1 MAQADTSMAIADS
14 ITEQYAGVMDDL
26 IADCTRLEEK
36 NADLQRQLAVALQVR
51 NAAIV
56 ARDQARRER
65 DEARTRAHEGDVG
78 DVDLRSYCEC
88 CDRYWHRNYVAWFER
103 PVTTDTGRTISSAC
117 GACFERVPE
126 LDPVH

>member
-51 NAAIV
+51 DAAIA
-56 ARDQARRER
+56 ARDLARHER
-65 DEARTRAHEGDVG
+65 DEARTHAHEGDVG

-88 CDRYWHRNYVAWFER
+88 CDRYWHRNYVTWFEH
-103 PVTTDTGRTISSAC
+103 PVAMDTGRTISSAC

>member
-65 DEARTRAHEGDVG
+65 DEARTRAHEGDVTWTCA
-78 DVDLRSYCEC
+78 RTAS
-88 CDRYWHRNYVAWFER
+88 AA
-103 PVTTDTGRTISSAC
+103 TATGT
-117 GACFERVPE
+117 GTM
-126 LDPVH
+126 

>member
-51 NAAIV
+51 DAAIA
-56 ARDQARRER
+56 ARDLARHER
-65 DEARTRAHEGDVG
+65 DEARTHAHEGDVG

-88 CDRYWHRNYVAWFER
+88 CNQHC
-103 PVTTDTGRTISSAC
+103 RTIYM
-117 GACFERVPE
+117 
-126 LDPVH
+126 

>member
-51 NAAIV
+51 DAAIA
-56 ARDQARRER
+56 ARDLARRER
-65 DEARTRAHEGDVG
+65 DEARTHAHEGDVG

-88 CDRYWHRNYVAWFER
+88 CNQHWHRNYVTWFER
-103 PVTTDTGRTISSAC
+103 PVTTDTGTTVSSAC

>member
-1 MAQADTSMAIADS
+1 MAQDTSMAIADS

-26 IADCTRLEEK
+26 IADCTRLEDK

-65 DEARTRAHEGDVG
+65 DEAHTRAHEGDVG
-78 DVDLRSYCEC
+78 DSPTKPIGRWQPLSIRS
-88 CDRYWHRNYVAWFER
+88 F
-103 PVTTDTGRTISSAC
+103 GF
-117 GACFERVPE
+117 G
-126 LDPVH
+126 

>member
-51 NAAIV
+51 DAAIA
-56 ARDQARRER
+56 ARDLARHER
-65 DEARTRAHEGDVG
+65 DEARTHAHEGDVG

-88 CDRYWHRNYVAWFER
+88 CDRYWHR
-103 PVTTDTGRTISSAC
+103 I
-117 GACFERVPE
+117 
-126 LDPVH
+126 

>member
-1 MAQADTSMAIADS
+1 MGRRAHRAHSPIRALLKAFGLFDARSKDHGDERA
-14 ITEQYAGVMDDL
+14 E
-26 IADCTRLEEK
+26 RE
-36 NADLQRQLAVALQVR
+36 RQLAVALQVR

-88 CDRYWHRNYVAWFER
+88 CDRYWHRNYVTWFER